1 MKKALVSL
9 VTILIFGGVVS
20 FSNTA
25 SASTS
30 ANVPITGG
38 GKPDPYKYYGNGLYC
53 NQLGCKVNWGQT
65 WTEGVQRWGDN
76 LFGSFSGS
84 K

>member
-1 MKKALVSL
+1 MAN
-9 VTILIFGGVVS
+9 

-30 ANVPITGG
+30 ANMPITGG
-38 GKPDPYKYYGNGLYC
+38 GGKPSPYKYYGNGTYC
-53 NQLGCKVNWGQT
+53 NQWGCKVNWGQA

>member
-1 MKKALVSL
+1 MNKLLVSL
-9 VTILIFGGVVS
+9 VTALIFGVVLS
-20 FSNTA
+20 FDNSVSANTF
-25 SASTS
+25 
-30 ANVPITGG
+30 ANVPMTGG
-38 GKPDPYKYYGNGLYC
+38 GAADPYKHYGNGLYC

-65 WTEGVQRWGDN
+65 WTEGVQRWGNN